1 MERNIL
7 IWFEQPKGPLG
18 QSKKSLLLK
27 MEVKLGPFGGWKM
40 NVTLYWTREL
50 RSKRAVLNAHCHEG
64 GAKVSTINQVG
75 IKLDFDSS

>member
-1 MERNIL
+1 
-7 IWFEQPKGPLG
+7 
-18 QSKKSLLLK
+18 